1 MKGTAIHID
10 EIYTDVTIEK
20 LENKST
26 GVENTPIDNYKELFQ
41 ILDSSSKIKQKKT
54 KGSSREQFNAR
65 AKIAD
70 SKPKQEG
77 QKLLFQG
84 DPGIGK
90 TTLSKKMANDWAKRA
105 FTTFVIV
112 FFVSMKLVTPGQP
125 IENIIIQQNSKLI
138 GFDVSPKK
146 LRGILEVHGNKCLL
160 IIDGFD
166 EAPSDNAEILK
177 F

>member
-65 AKIAD
+65 AKIVD

-77 QKLLFQG
+77 QKFSSRATQVLEKPHYRRKWQTTGQSVHLL
-84 DPGIGK
+84 
-90 TTLSKKMANDWAKRA
+90 
-105 FTTFVIV
+105 
-112 FFVSMKLVTPGQP
+112 
-125 IENIIIQQNSKLI
+125 
-138 GFDVSPKK
+138 
-146 LRGILEVHGNKCLL
+146 HLL
-160 IIDGFD
+160 LCSLF
-166 EAPSDNAEILK
+166 P
-177 F
+177 